1 MKRSLRSWLWRVSVR
16 LEVDDEIAFHIEM
29 RTRELV
35 ERGMDSKLARE
46 IVLARIGDLGHLKRT
61 CEDLGRK
68 RDRDMR
74 LTQWLED
81 LRDDVAVALRQL
93 RASRAFTLI
102 AVLTLAL
109 GIGANSAMFAVADA
123 ALLRPLP
130 FPDADRLVAVS
141 EIRRDGTSGGQVNP
155 LDLVDWIERNRT
167 FESMAGILAGQRAI
181 AGADG
186 TALPVSSQAV
196 TTRFFDVLGVKP
208 IAGRTF
214 VDADNDEPEVVV
226 LGEAIWRSHFG
237 GDPEVIGREV
247 RLSGR
252 TFTAIGVVPAW
263 FQFDIPGFPS

>member
-16 LEVDDEIAFHIEM
+16 QEVDDEIAFHIEM

-123 ALLRPLP
+123 TLLRPLP
-130 FPDADRLVAVS
+130 FADPDRLVSVS
-141 EIRRDGTSGGQVNP
+141 ELGRDGGRGAANP
-155 LDLVDWIERNRT
+155 LDFVDWNERART
-167 FESMAGILAGQRAI
+167 FDAMAGAM
-181 AGADG
+181 
-186 TALPVSSQAV
+186 S
-196 TTRFFDVLGVKP
+196 
-208 IAGRTF
+208 
-214 VDADNDEPEVVV
+214 
-226 LGEAIWRSHFG
+226 
-237 GDPEVIGREV
+237 
-247 RLSGR
+247 
-252 TFTAIGVVPAW
+252 
-263 FQFDIPGFPS
+263 